1 MVTEASGLRLTGV
14 LDALG
19 IARSSWYWQRI
30 PSQQRRRPGPAPKP
44 VPAEV
49 VGWVLAMAHA
59 NPWYGYRRIAVMC
72 RRAEQPVKNREAYRV
87 MAAHGLLHKPLPRKA
102 ELYQAS
108 KLYELLP
115 SRPNEL
121 WQMDVTYVHIPGYG
135 WWYAVTVIDYY
146 SRYLLAV
153 HLSYS
158 YSAAEVVK
166 ALALARE
173 EAERLCGPLSKQP
186 FLLTDNGPSFIAR
199 RFGQYVKELYSNVRI
214 RYRTPTQLGLLERCH
229 QTLKSEEIYW
239 RMYDNP
245 NHGRQ
250 CLAEFKLRY
259 NRPRP
264 HWALTPEAG
273 GDPLTPCEVYVEGW
287 KVGIPKWQGW
297 ASEARAKLDEM
308 LAGHTGQEVAT

>member
-1 MVTEASGLRLTGV
+1 
-14 LDALG
+14 
-19 IARSSWYWQRI
+19 
-30 PSQQRRRPGPAPKP
+30 
-44 VPAEV
+44 
-49 VGWVLAMAHA
+49 
-59 NPWYGYRRIAVMC
+59 
-72 RRAEQPVKNREAYRV
+72 
-87 MAAHGLLHKPLPRKA
+87 
-102 ELYQAS
+102 
-108 KLYELLP
+108 
-115 SRPNEL
+115 
-121 WQMDVTYVHIPGYG
+121 MDVTYVHIPGYG

-199 RFGQYVKELYSNVRI
+199 RFGQYVKELYSHVRI
-214 RYRTPTQLGLLERCH
+214 RYRTPTQLGLLERFH
-229 QTLKSEEIYW
+229 RTLKSEEIYW

-250 CLAEFKLRY
+250 CLAEFKVRY
-259 NRPRP
+259 NRQRP

-273 GDPLTPCEVYVEGW
+273 GDPLTPYEVYVEGR

-297 ASEARAKLDEM
+297 AREARAKLDEM
-308 LAGHTGQEVAT
+308 LAGHNGQEVAA